1 MNHQEYIKAIEH
13 EQALIRRLFSSKKQ
27 RAKVIEKITAER
39 YAHLV
44 GKFFTKE
51 TDPDSVYR
59 INEVITRANYVMSDQ
74 VDVVLCCSCLGTTG
88 TGTNGKTLVGLY
100 IHNDNITIHP
110 SIDIDEHLAGRFTD
124 KAKALEKFDK
134 LTEQLRINLGL

>member
-1 MNHQEYIKAIEH
+1 
-13 EQALIRRLFSSKKQ
+13 
-27 RAKVIEKITAER
+27 
-39 YAHLV
+39 
-44 GKFFTKE
+44 
-51 TDPDSVYR
+51 
-59 INEVITRANYVMSDQ
+59 MSDQ

-124 KAKALEKFDK
+124 KAKALERFDK

>member
-13 EQALIRRLFSSKKQ
+13 EQTLIRRLFSSRKQ

-74 VDVVLCCSCLGTTG
+74 VDVVLCCSCLGTTT
-88 TGTNGKTLVGLY
+88 TGGEGEKIVGLY
-100 IHNDNITIHP
+100 IHNEQKTMHP
-110 SIDIDEHLAGRFTD
+110 SIDVDEYLTGRFVN
-124 KAKALEKFDK
+124 KEIALERFSK
-134 LTEQLRINLGL
+134 LTEQLKHNLGL

>member
-1 MNHQEYIKAIEH
+1 MNHQEYIKAIKH
-13 EQALIRRLFSSKKQ
+13 EQTLIRRLFSSRKQ

-39 YAHLV
+39 YAHLG

-88 TGTNGKTLVGLY
+88 TGTSGKTLVGLY

-124 KAKALEKFDK
+124 KAKALERFDK

>member
-13 EQALIRRLFSSKKQ
+13 EQTLIRRLFVCRKK
-27 RAKVIEKITAER
+27 RAEAIEKITAER

-59 INEVITRANYVMSDQ
+59 INEVITRANYVMSDK

-110 SIDIDEHLAGRFTD
+110 SIDIDEHLAGRFVD
-124 KAKALEKFDK
+124 KEIALERFNN

>member
-1 MNHQEYIKAIEH
+1 MTHQEYIKAIEH
-13 EQALIRRLFSSKKQ
+13 EQTLIRRLFSSRKQ
-27 RAKVIEKITAER
+27 RAKVIERITAER

-100 IHNDNITIHP
+100 IHNDIR
-110 SIDIDEHLAGRFTD
+110 IDSDTNCCKCD
-124 KAKALEKFDK
+124 SC
-134 LTEQLRINLGL
+134 